1 MRLTDTAMVLPF
13 SPAEFFSVFAR
24 YNQTVWPAQ
33 AGLYVLAIA
42 AIFLALRRSV
52 GASRGAHL
60 LLAVLWLW
68 MGIVYQAGFFA
79 GINPAAFGFALIFV
93 AQAVLFA
100 VLAMRQTTV
109 AFAPRKDLAGLA
121 GGMLIGLGL
130 VVYPMLSLAAGH
142 HYPAQPTFG
151 LPCPTTIFT
160 LGLLLWAR
168 DRIPPGAFIIPLL
181 WAAIGTLGAIQLGVI
196 EDLSL
201 TFAAVVVGLVWV
213 AERLRGHGSTLRARL
228 GLVRWS

>member
-1 MRLTDTAMVLPF
+1 MALPF

-24 YNQTVWPAQ
+24 YNETVWPAQ
-33 AGLYVLAIA
+33 VGLYVLAIA
-42 AIFLALRRSV
+42 AVFLALRRSV
-52 GASRGAHL
+52 KASRGTFV

-68 MGIVYQAGFFA
+68 MGVVYHARFFA
-79 GINPAAFGFALIFV
+79 AINPAAYGFALIFV
-93 AQAVLFA
+93 AQSVLFA
-100 VLAMRQTTV
+100 VLAMRRTMV

-121 GGMLIGLGL
+121 GGILIGLGL
-130 VVYPMLSLAAGH
+130 VIYPMMSLAAGH

-151 LPCPTTIFT
+151 LPCPTTVFT

-168 DRIPPGAFIIPLL
+168 ERITPAAFIIPLL
-181 WAAIGTLGAIQLGVI
+181 WAAIGTSGAIQLGVI

-201 TFAAVVVGLVWV
+201 AFSAIVVALVWV
-213 AERLRGHGSTLRARL
+213 AESLRVDGSTLKTRL

>member
-1 MRLTDTAMVLPF
+1 MTLPF
-13 SPAEFFSVFAR
+13 SRAEFFSVFAR
-24 YNQTVWPAQ
+24 YNEIVWPAQ

-42 AIFLALRRSV
+42 AVFLALRRSV
-52 GASRGAHL
+52 GASRGTYV

-68 MGIVYQAGFFA
+68 MGIVYHAVFFT
-79 GINPAAFGFALIFV
+79 GINPAAMGFAVIFV
-93 AQAVLFA
+93 AQSVFFA
-100 VLAMRQTTV
+100 VLAMRETTI

-121 GGMLIGLGL
+121 GGLLIGLGL
-130 VVYPMLSLAAGH
+130 VIYPMLSLAAGH
-142 HYPAQPTFG
+142 RYPAQPTFG

-168 DRIPPGAFIIPLL
+168 DRIPSAAFIIPLL
-181 WAAIGTLGAIQLGVI
+181 WAAIGTFAAIQLGVT

-201 TFAAVVVGLVWV
+201 AFSALVVALVWV
-213 AERLRGHGSTLRARL
+213 AESLRLHGSTLKARL